1 MGAKRILLTGSGSG
15 FGMYT
20 ALQLASRGHH
30 VIATVELP
38 SQVTAL
44 RKLAQEKK
52 VNLRVEKVDISQ
64 ERDRIYAA
72 SLDADV
78 IFNNAGI
85 AEGGSVAE
93 MPVDVIRNEF
103 ETNLFSSLDLTQKF
117 IKRLVDEKR
126 QGKII
131 FMSSVVGLFS
141 PAFTGAYSASK
152 HAIEAIAE
160 ALYEELKPFGIKV
173 ATVNPGPYLTG
184 FNDRMMDTYKAWYNP
199 KVNFIDHTGL
209 SFPGEQFDPLSAIK
223 DIVNVIESDNG
234 KFRNIIPSNFEA
246 VVKQLQANAWE
257 RKV

>member
-1 MGAKRILLTGSGSG
+1 
-15 FGMYT
+15 
-20 ALQLASRGHH
+20 
-30 VIATVELP
+30 
-38 SQVTAL
+38 
-44 RKLAQEKK
+44 
-52 VNLRVEKVDISQ
+52 
-64 ERDRIYAA
+64 
-72 SLDADV
+72 
-78 IFNNAGI
+78 
-85 AEGGSVAE
+85 
-93 MPVDVIRNEF
+93 
-103 ETNLFSSLDLTQKF
+103 
-117 IKRLVDEKR
+117 
-126 QGKII
+126 
-131 FMSSVVGLFS
+131 MSSVVGLFS

-184 FNDRMMDTYKAWYNP
+184 FNDRMMETYKAWYNP

-209 SFPGEQFDPLSAIK
+209 SFPGEQFDPLSAIN